1 MENILAQHESALDMF
16 LAQITFANQSLAFNN
31 YDNAI
36 RSIPEEFRDI
46 SPFGDFQNAI
56 NNTYRKS
63 PANLKDI
70 AHQIAEIYNEYK
82 SEHAQKLT
90 SNN

>member
-1 MENILAQHESALDMF
+1 MF

-36 RSIPEEFRDI
+36 RSIPQEFREI
-46 SPFGDFQNAI
+46 RPFGDFQNAI

-82 SEHAQKLT
+82 SEHTQK
-90 SNN
+90 SIINH